1 MGFDV
6 YLVLGKDQQNVV
18 DSEDS
23 LKLNMFEGSFVLKY

>member
-23 LKLNMFEGSFVLKY
+23 LELNMFEGPFVLKY